1 MLFWAL
7 IWRLTILTKLS
18 HSVKTRVLA
27 KSFNWKQK
35 FSQNRLHTVLKIDL
49 SNNQSSS
56 EFTKYKNSAYIIEKF
71 IKMFSYLSSSCNIG
85 LPHVYTGSEDSENKT
100 ASVECECLQ
109 AWIQDWIFTEGK
121 FQNEL
126 GGKKR
131 SLNLSYL

>member
-56 EFTKYKNSAYIIEKF
+56 EFTKYKNSDYIIEKF

-85 LPHVYTGSEDSENKT
+85 LPHMCTQAQKT
-100 ASVECECLQ
+100 VKTRLP
-109 AWIQDWIFTEGK
+109 
-121 FQNEL
+121 L
-126 GGKKR
+126 
-131 SLNLSYL
+131 